1 MNDFINF
8 RMMSG
13 NEILLNMQNSQH
25 FRNSELSNSLY
36 ELSRRLDIPINKS
49 HKNFDW
55 EKHEY
60 VKNCIEVLL
69 RRINTFNVKIF
80 YFIFLA

>member
-36 ELSRRLDIPINKS
+36 ELSRRISLPVNETHNIK
-49 HKNFDW
+49 KFDW

-60 VKNCIEVLL
+60 LKNSIKIMLK
-69 RRINTFNVKIF
+69 RINTFNVN
-80 YFIFLA
+80 

>member
-25 FRNSELSNSLY
+25 FRNAELSNALY
-36 ELSRRLDIPINKS
+36 ELSRRISLPANEN
-49 HKNFDW
+49 HKEHNW

-60 VKNCIEVLL
+60 VKICVKHLL
-69 RRINTFNVKIF
+69 TRINTFNVINLNF
-80 YFIFLA
+80 NFN